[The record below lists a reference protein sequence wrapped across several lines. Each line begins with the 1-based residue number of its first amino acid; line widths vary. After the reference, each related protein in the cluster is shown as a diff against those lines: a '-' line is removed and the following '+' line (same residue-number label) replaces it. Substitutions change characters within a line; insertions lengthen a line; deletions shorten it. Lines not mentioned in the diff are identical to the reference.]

1 MPDVQ
6 HIELILAQQLASY
19 LALPIFIVDEHGDLI
34 FYNERAELILGRRFA
49 ETGTIPLAELATL
62 FETTTEGGLP
72 LANDALPITIAAVE
86 GRPAQRSFWIRGL
99 DHVTHHI
106 EVTAF
111 PLINEAGQ
119 QLATVALFW
128 EG

>member
-1 MPDVQ
+1 MPDVP

-19 LALPIFIVDEHGDLI
+19 MSLPIFIVDVHGDLI
-34 FYNERAELILGRRFA
+34 FYNERAERILGRRFA

-62 FETTTEGGLP
+62 FATTTEGGLP

-86 GRPAQRSFWIRGL
+86 GRPAQRSFWMRGL

-106 EVTAF
+106 DVTAF
-111 PLINEAGQ
+111 PLINEGGQ
-119 QLATVALFW
+119 QLGTVALIW